1 MEIGVERETV
11 GKLDVEP
18 VPAGEVG
25 LLLNI

>member
-11 GKLDVEP
+11 GTLDVEP

-25 LLLNI
+25 FLLNF